1 MLKALVLAPIVGD
14 RFMARRFG
22 TSRLLLAAG
31 LVALGF
37 GLAAVAQSQTKTKDV
52 PKPVDRTRQIVPIN
66 TKDKVNLV
74 GTYYPGMD
82 PENNRVGKDSPCVI
96 LLHKY
101 NSDRSKGDWDRLA
114 RELQKKGFCVI
125 AFDFR

>member
-1 MLKALVLAPIVGD
+1 MLKALVLAPIVGE

-22 TSRLLLAAG
+22 TGRLLLAAG

-37 GLAAVAQSQTKTKDV
+37 GLAAVAQGQTKTKDV
-52 PKPVDRTRQIVPIN
+52 PKPVDRTRQIVPIT

-74 GTYYPGMD
+74 GTYYPSMD
-82 PENNRVGKDSPCVI
+82 LENNRVGKDSPCVI

-101 NSDRSKGDWDRLA
+101 GSD
-114 RELQKKGFCVI
+114 
-125 AFDFR
+125 